1 MDNLSEFL
9 FENKCKRNNEF
20 LAVSDCFKD
29 KDGNTIVW
37 EIRPVT
43 TSEDEAIRRESMEYN
58 DGKARLNVSKY
69 AAKITAR
76 AVAFP
81 NLFDAKLQDSYN
93 VKTPEALLMA
103 MVDKPG
109 DYNRLVEFVQ
119 RLNGFTSFKEDV
131 DKAKN

>member
-9 FENKCKRNNEF
+9 FENKCKRKNEF

-29 KDGNTIVW
+29 KDGNTIMW
-37 EIRPVT
+37 EVRPLT
-43 TSEDEAIRRESMEYN
+43 TSEDEAIRRESMEYR

-69 AAKITAR
+69 AAKVTAS
-76 AVAFP
+76 AVVFP

-119 RLNGFTSFKEDV
+119 RLNGFTSFKEDI